1 MSATVDAGVPRP
13 GVPRQE
19 DPLLSLGGVY
29 GNERRRSR
37 PGSRFGRRTQV
48 KSKMTLTSDGGPCV
62 DALQAHGALAARREK
77 SGKRLADVRA
87 VFKKCSTIKATGL
100 AIFCAGSLARME
112 AGDKSDLD
120 IFVTAD
126 GDGKSHGHL
135 FKIELFSALMALN
148 RNLGF
153 PPFSN
158 DGEYLKI
165 YCMNELKSE
174 TGSRFDDSE
183 NLFTA
188 RMLLILESQPVVNVS
203 TYGKHIHE
211 ITKHYYRDRNGTGS
225 FRPLFLLNDLLRYWR
240 TLCLNYE
247 AHRHDPDR
255 PFRKKNVNLRFSR
268 MLTVFGT
275 VLPLVRQPI
284 DTVEKLEELCKK
296 TPLDRLAAGLDMLE
310 DSKLAD
316 RWRKILNGYADFLSW
331 KESANVDA
339 FLTENKS
346 VINERAAEIS
356 AFLYDALTHETIQP
370 EIRRALLL

>member
-1 MSATVDAGVPRP
+1 
-13 GVPRQE
+13 
-19 DPLLSLGGVY
+19 
-29 GNERRRSR
+29 
-37 PGSRFGRRTQV
+37 
-48 KSKMTLTSDGGPCV
+48 MTLTSDGGGCV
-62 DALQAHGALAARREK
+62 NVLRDHDALAERREK
-77 SGKRLADVRA
+77 SGKRLASVRNA
-87 VFKKCSTIKATGL
+87 VEKCSTIKATGL

-126 GDGKSHGHL
+126 GDGKSHGRL
-135 FKIELFSALMALN
+135 FQIELFSELMALN
-148 RNLGF
+148 RRLSF

-188 RMLLILESQPVVNVS
+188 RMLLILESQPMVNEA
-203 TYGKHIHE
+203 TYGEHLHKIIE
-211 ITKHYYRDRNGTGS
+211 HYYRDRNGTGS

-247 AHRHDPDR
+247 AHRHNPDR

-268 MLTVFGT
+268 MLTVFST
-275 VLPLVRQPI
+275 VLPLVGQPI

-296 TPLDRLAAGLDMLE
+296 TPLDRLAAGLDMLN
-310 DSKLAD
+310 DSTLAT
-316 RWRKILNGYADFLSW
+316 RWHDILNGYAEFLSW
-331 KESANVDA
+331 KENPDVDEVLA
-339 FLTENKS
+339 KKKSLINK
-346 VINERAAEIS
+346 RAAELS
-356 AFLYDALTHETIQP
+356 AFLYDALTHKTIQP
-370 EIRRALLL
+370 DLRRALLL